1 MWKNVT
7 IQPRHRLTPEA
18 VEVAVLLR
26 HGTLHFEPGQ
36 FVVLEVKLDSGPRRS
51 AFSIVARHGRGILL
65 GVKRSGPG
73 GISDL
78 LQTLDHPI
86 SASLAGPF
94 GEFSLIEDR
103 PHHIFVTAGSGI
115 TPVRSLLDPLMQ
127 ARQVPTVIFANLNAE
142 SAMYGASF
150 RALHA
155 EGFIRLVEVFD
166 RNIDGAI
173 RAEHQADAGYYVCGP
188 TGLIESALGTL
199 SDLDVPESIIQT
211 EKYGLDMGASQGGAS
226 TFFWKTR
233 WRPAREVKQQT
244 GDSLLASALSEGLV
258 LPHACEVGVCG
269 ACRAKVE
276 SGTVLCGQ
284 SLRGPGEEILTCIS
298 QAAGDAPPVLRPPRG
313 ARAEVVNVALVMAA
327 MFIGLWAIPPAL
339 GFRSK
344 GPMNTS
350 HESLKC
356 EACHREAPGTLRQQ
370 LGHNA
375 NTLMGFHDADWVP
388 VGYAEVDN
396 QACLDCHN
404 RPNDRHPVSRFMEL
418 RYAEEQAK
426 WGVHECKGCH
436 GEHTGSR
443 VANLEI
449 TFCQSCH
456 SDLDVQ
462 ADPIDPTH
470 AELAAAGEWAT
481 CMSCHDFHGNHK
493 MDVPTTEENRIP
505 TALLLEYM
513 EGGPDPYSEEKF
525 HTAPERLDP

>member
-1 MWKNVT
+1 MPKKGR
-7 IQPRHRLTPEA
+7 IDFQA
-18 VEVAVLLR
+18 
-26 HGTLHFEPGQ
+26 GQ
-36 FVVLEVKLDSGPRRS
+36 FVVLELDLDTGVRRS
-51 AFSIVARHGRGILL
+51 AFSVVAGHGRGILL

-73 GISDL
+73 GISDRL
-78 LQTLDHPI
+78 VHLDRPI
-86 SASLAGPF
+86 QASLAGPF
-94 GEFSLIEDR
+94 GDFSLIEDAQD
-103 PHHIFVTAGSGI
+103 HIFIAGGSGI
-115 TPVRSLLDPLMQ
+115 TPFRNLLDPLF
-127 ARQVPTVIFANLNAE
+127 ARHVIPTVILANHNSE
-142 SAMYGASF
+142 SAMYGEDF
-150 RALHA
+150 RLLDKQ
-155 EGFIRLVEVFD
+155 GYLRLIEVFD
-166 RNIDGAI
+166 QDIRSAI
-173 RAEHQADAGYYVCGP
+173 EAAAKPEAAYYLCGPPGLVDAGEAILGEMGIP
-188 TGLIESALGTL
+188 EARIE
-199 SDLDVPESIIQT
+199 T
-211 EKYGLDMGASQGGAS
+211 EKYGRSARTEDVASHFVVKS
-226 TFFWKTR
+226 R
-233 WRPAREVKQQT
+233 WRRPRRIAQPADATMLDAALQQGT
-244 GDSLLASALSEGLV
+244 F
-258 LPHACEVGVCG
+258 LPHACSVGACG
-269 ACRAKVE
+269 ACAMRVE
-276 SGTVLCGQ
+276 TGSVKCG
-284 SLRGPGEEILTCIS
+284 SARFGPGEDVLTCIS

-493 MDVPTTEENRIP
+493 MDVPTTDENRIP